1 MIGYNF
7 NIDDGTESKFGTHKE
22 LTVLNILKYEYC
34 ISKSWKCHVTIL
46 LKIVNY

>member
-22 LTVLNILKYEYC
+22 LTVLNILKYDIVL
-34 ISKSWKCHVTIL
+34 ISDDIT
-46 LKIVNY
+46 

>member
-34 ISKSWKCHVTIL
+34 QKVEFDRPGEGSPE
-46 LKIVNY
+46 